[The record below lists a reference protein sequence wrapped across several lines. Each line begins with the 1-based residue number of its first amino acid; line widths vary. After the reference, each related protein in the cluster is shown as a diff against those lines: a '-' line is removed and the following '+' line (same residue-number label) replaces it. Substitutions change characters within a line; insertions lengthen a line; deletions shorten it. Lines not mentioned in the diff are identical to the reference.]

1 MELDDVLEVEVQRV
15 NRKHLVGLSVVGLTA
30 FRVLQDIDH
39 LTSHIRTVFRRII
52 RYHVQRPLEPVPAHH
67 AILGILCTGILEDGW
82 HVIWGEYFDIAG
94 IAEGQ
99 YLMKT
104 CFLIITDITVLQFL
118 DKLAVLIDLCH
129 IKRKAFALL
138 IDYGDLD
145 RLAALSIDIQVQ
157 RVELLEETGAQHVKD
172 GQFAVL
178 MLVQCKVVVEPQM
191 VQFVTEVNAINQ
203 AVLYPAR
210 PGFCFH

>member
-1 MELDDVLEVEVQRV
+1 
-15 NRKHLVGLSVVGLTA
+15 
-30 FRVLQDIDH
+30 
-39 LTSHIRTVFRRII
+39 
-52 RYHVQRPLEPVPAHH
+52 
-67 AILGILCTGILEDGW
+67 
-82 HVIWGEYFDIAG
+82 
-94 IAEGQ
+94 
-99 YLMKT
+99 MKT

-178 MLVQCKVVVEPQM
+178 MLVQGKVVVEPQM

-203 AVLYPAR
+203 AFYIQRDPVFAFTDQIDILQHLIFRHVETLETGAAEFQHLLGILILLVPQNIL
-210 PGFCFH
+210 